1 MKIRTPLCNNWHPV
15 FFFDSRPLVI
25 FSLLSTRAILRSS
38 ERLKQASTYHENTPL
53 SNWGRLKEPA
63 DYSWSA
69 VLHSLYSDVFPKS
82 VHILGML
89 LLYRLICMVYGREAL
104 VLSSRSVWFH
114 SNHVKA
120 PARDATI
127 IVRFASARSSGTQV
141 VYQIWDFWYRGP
153 EKLGNGL
160 LNHNIYASLPP
171 PPPPRAVTHGL
182 RGQQVKLSSCR
193 YMRILAA
200 HATARYIIRVR
211 FHSISL
217 RRSSRSSHY
226 IFHGSSTIWFC

>member
-15 FFFDSRPLVI
+15 SFFDSRPLVI

-89 LLYRLICMVYGREAL
+89 LLYRLICMVCGREAL
-104 VLSSRSVWFH
+104 VLSSRSVWCH

-120 PARDATI
+120 HARDATI
-127 IVRFASARSSGTQV
+127 IVRFASTRSSGTQV
-141 VYQIWDFWYRGP
+141 LYKYETFRFF
-153 EKLGNGL
+153 
-160 LNHNIYASLPP
+160 LP
-171 PPPPRAVTHGL
+171 ACNL
-182 RGQQVKLSSCR
+182 RDCFFKSAFALTQ
-193 YMRILAA
+193 
-200 HATARYIIRVR
+200 
-211 FHSISL
+211 FHSNS
-217 RRSSRSSHY
+217 
-226 IFHGSSTIWFC
+226 GSQRDAHECIN